1 MRTDTPVGAAT
12 DFPMSSLPSSQFET
26 AVMIRRILFFLVLV
40 SFTLLHLLPLFRGLD
55 TPQAM
60 EQAQIARQIARGEG
74 FTTKMI
80 RPLAYYEAE
89 KANQGAVNFTD
100 FKDTYHAPLNP
111 LIMSAVLKL
120 VGADKEGAWQMGKNE
135 RIYPLDRVIALV
147 STLFFLMSIGVTYLL
162 VGRIFDAKIAGVT
175 AVLMLLC
182 DLFWKFS
189 QSGLP
194 QMLMLLLFSCGLYFT
209 YRAVEASEEGKMP
222 FVHALAASAFF
233 VLMVLA
239 HWITAWIFLGFLI
252 YAAFAFR
259 PRGVVALSAFALLA
273 IAVAVPLM
281 RANDFS
287 GQPFGTGFYVLYNGL
302 GSGTESSIMRNH
314 DLQSAPLSLDGL
326 LIRILGTTLVQTS
339 DLLPFFGGI
348 LVAPLFFVALLHP
361 FKRAS
366 IANFRWGIVL
376 MWLFAALGMAVFGI
390 DRERQLHP
398 NQIHILFAPVMSA
411 YGLAFVSILWS
422 RLETINSVPFLRNAH
437 YFAVVALSAAPM
449 ILSAPDKIKIGMY
462 TADRG
467 YPQWPPYLP
476 SVLHGEIPKRLAPG
490 ERETGTTRIVVS
502 DQPWA
507 VAWYADEISL
517 WLPKTK
523 RGFEQLEDR
532 ASSLG
537 TPFAG
542 ILMTPSSTG
551 FDPPPVVRDQY
562 GEFASLVF
570 NGLAIDITAP
580 GVNRAGL
587 SIFDKDPKLA
597 EISKRYPYLEPL
609 AGTEILYYGERR
621 TEAPNP

>member
-1 MRTDTPVGAAT
+1 
-12 DFPMSSLPSSQFET
+12 MSSLPSSQFET

-55 TPQAM
+55 SPQAM
-60 EQAQIARQIARGEG
+60 EQAQIARQIARGQG

-89 KANQGAVNFTD
+89 KANSGAVNFTD

-111 LIMSAVLKL
+111 LIMSAVFKL
-120 VGADKEGAWQMGKNE
+120 VGADKEGAWPMGKNE
-135 RIYPLDRVIALV
+135 QIYPLDRVVALV
-147 STLFFLMSIGVTYLL
+147 STLFFLMAIGVTYLL

-182 DLFWKFS
+182 DMMWKFS

-194 QMLMLLLFSCGLYFT
+194 QMLLLLLFSCGLYFA
-209 YRAVEASEEGKMP
+209 YRAIEASEEGKMP
-222 FVHALAASAFF
+222 FAHALAASAFF
-233 VLMVLA
+233 VLMVLT
-239 HWITAWIFLGFLI
+239 HWITAWIFFGFLI

-273 IAVAVPLM
+273 IAVAMPLM

-302 GSGTESSIMRNH
+302 GSGSESSIMRNH

-326 LIRILGTTLVQTS
+326 LLRILGTTLVQTS
-339 DLLPFFGGI
+339 ELLPFLGGI

-361 FKRAS
+361 FKRTS
-366 IANFRWGIVL
+366 IANFRWGIAL
-376 MWLFAALGMAVFGI
+376 MWLFGALGMAIFGI
-390 DRERQLHP
+390 DRKTQLHP
-398 NQIHILFAPVMSA
+398 NQIHILFAPIMAA
-411 YGLAFVSILWS
+411 YGLAFISILWS
-422 RLETINSVPFLRNAH
+422 RLESINSVPFLRNAH
-437 YFAVVALSAAPM
+437 YVAVVILSSAPM

-462 TADRG
+462 TADHG
-467 YPQWPPYLP
+467 YPQWPPYIP
-476 SVLHGEIPKRLAPG
+476 SVLNEYIPKLLAPG
-490 ERETGTTRIVVS
+490 EGETEKATRVVVS

-542 ILMTPSSTG
+542 ILVTPSSTA
-551 FDPPPVVRDQY
+551 FDAAPTVRDQY
-562 GEFASLVF
+562 GEFTSLIY
-570 NGLAIDITAP
+570 NGFVLDITSSGGGRTP
-580 GVNRAGL
+580 Q
-587 SIFDKDPKLA
+587 SIFDKDTKLTD
-597 EISKRYPYLEPL
+597 IYRRYPYPL
-609 AGTEILYYGERR
+609 QLANMDIIYYGERQAKG
-621 TEAPNP
+621 TSTNP

>member
-1 MRTDTPVGAAT
+1 
-12 DFPMSSLPSSQFET
+12 MSSLPSSQFET

-55 TPQAM
+55 SPQAM

-89 KANQGAVNFTD
+89 KANEGAVSFTE

-120 VGADKEGAWQMGKNE
+120 VGADKEGAWPMGKNE
-135 RIYPLDRVIALV
+135 LIYPLDRVIALV

-175 AVLMLLC
+175 VVLMLLC
-182 DLFWKFS
+182 DLFWKYS

-194 QMLMLLLFSCGLYFT
+194 QMLLLMLFSCGLYFT

-222 FVHALAASAFF
+222 FGHALAASAFL

-252 YAAFAFR
+252 YAAVAFR

-273 IAVAVPLM
+273 IAVAWPLM
-281 RANDFS
+281 RASDFS

-302 GSGTESSIMRNH
+302 ASGTESSIMRNH
-314 DLQSAPLSLDGL
+314 DLESAPLSLDGL
-326 LIRILGTTLVQTS
+326 LIKILGTTLVQTS
-339 DLLPFFGGI
+339 DLLPFLGGI

-366 IANFRWGIVL
+366 IANFRWGVVL

-390 DRERQLHP
+390 SRDQQLHP
-398 NQIHILFAPVMSA
+398 NQIHLLFAPVMSA
-411 YGLAFVSILWS
+411 YGLAFISILWS
-422 RLETINSVPFLRNAH
+422 RLEAINAVPFLRNAH
-437 YFAVVALSAAPM
+437 YFAVVILSAAPM
-449 ILSAPDKIKIGMY
+449 ILSMPDKVKLGM
-462 TADRG
+462 AFRERG
-467 YPQWPPYLP
+467 LPQWPPYLP
-476 SVLHGEIPKRLAPG
+476 SVLNDKIPKLLAPD
-490 ERETGTTRIVVS
+490 ERETNVTRVVVS

-523 RGFEQLEDR
+523 RGFEQLEDQ

-542 ILMTPSSTG
+542 ILVSPSSTA
-551 FDPPPVVRDQY
+551 FEPAPVVRDHY

-570 NGLAIDITAP
+570 NGLALDITAA
-580 GVNRAGL
+580 GANRVGM
-587 SIFDKDPKLA
+587 SIVDKDPKLA
-597 EISKRYPYLEPL
+597 DLFLRYRNIEPL

-621 TEAPNP
+621 TETTNP

>member
-1 MRTDTPVGAAT
+1 VSVGAAT
-12 DFPMSSLPSSQFET
+12 EFPMSSLPSSQFET
-26 AVMIRRILFFLVLV
+26 AVMIRRILFFMVLV

-55 TPQAM
+55 SPQAM
-60 EQAQIARQIARGEG
+60 EQAQIARQIARGQG
-74 FTTKMI
+74 YTTKMI

-120 VGADKEGAWQMGKNE
+120 VGADKEGAWPMGKNE
-135 RIYPLDRVIALV
+135 LIYPLDRVIALV

-182 DLFWKFS
+182 DLMWKFS

-194 QMLMLLLFSCGLYFT
+194 QMLLLLLFSCGLYFT

-222 FVHALAASAFF
+222 FAHALAASVFF
-233 VLMVLA
+233 VLMVLT

-273 IAVAVPLM
+273 IAVAVPMM

-302 GSGTESSIMRNH
+302 GSGTEGSIMRNH
-314 DLQSAPLSLDGL
+314 DLGSAPLSLDGL
-326 LIRILGTTLVQTS
+326 MLRILGTTLVQTS
-339 DLLPFFGGI
+339 ELLPFLGGI
-348 LVAPLFFVALLHP
+348 LAAPLFFVALLHP
-361 FKRAS
+361 FKRPS
-366 IANFRWGIVL
+366 IANFRWGITL
-376 MWLFAALGMAVFGI
+376 MWLFGALGMAVFGI
-390 DRERQLHP
+390 DRNRQLHP

-411 YGLAFVSILWS
+411 YGLAFISILWS
-422 RLETINSVPFLRNAH
+422 RLEAINAVPFLRNAH
-437 YFAVVALSAAPM
+437 YFAIVALSAAPL
-449 ILSAPDKIKIGMY
+449 ILSAPDKIKIGMMVR
-462 TADRG
+462 DRG

-476 SVLHGEIPKRLAPG
+476 SVLNDKIPKLLAPG
-490 ERETGTTRIVVS
+490 EGEAPTTRVVVS

-532 ASSLG
+532 AGALG

-542 ILMTPSSTG
+542 ILVSPSSTA
-551 FDPPPVVRDQY
+551 FDPAPTVRDQY
-562 GEFASLVF
+562 GEFSSLVF
-570 NGLAIDITAP
+570 NGLALDITSP
-580 GVNRAGL
+580 GANRAGMT
-587 SIFDKDPKLA
+587 IFDKDPKLA
-597 EISKRYPYLEPL
+597 DIYRRYPYPEPL
-609 AGTEILYYGERR
+609 AGTEIIYYGERR
-621 TEAPNP
+621 TQAPNP